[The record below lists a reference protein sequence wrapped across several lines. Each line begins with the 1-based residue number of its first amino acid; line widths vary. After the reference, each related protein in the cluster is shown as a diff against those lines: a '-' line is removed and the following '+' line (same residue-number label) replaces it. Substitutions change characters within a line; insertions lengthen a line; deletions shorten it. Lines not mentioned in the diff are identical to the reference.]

1 MEETDDVDVM
11 MILQSTTA
19 SVGIVANLTVVV
31 AFLNHKKFRRKIPN
45 MFIVNQVS
53 RFFLLFWIR
62 HFIMWCYLLTR
73 MHSSRMRTARLL
85 TVSRSI
91 PCRSRGST
99 HPSTPRMQTP
109 PPPDPEPPPWMH
121 TPWRLT
127 PPDPDPPCGQNER
140 CLQKNYLAPNFVCGR

>member
-1 MEETDDVDVM
+1 MAASHVTSVMEFRNGTNSDVEETDDVDVM

-62 HFIMWCYLLTR
+62 HFIM
-73 MHSSRMRTARLL
+73 
-85 TVSRSI
+85 
-91 PCRSRGST
+91 
-99 HPSTPRMQTP
+99 
-109 PPPDPEPPPWMH
+109 
-121 TPWRLT
+121 
-127 PPDPDPPCGQNER
+127 
-140 CLQKNYLAPNFVCGR
+140 